1 MALPPPKC
9 SCRSQAAHGFQRDMP
24 AHLGVRVA
32 LEYVFYGPLG
42 GSALPKQG
50 GGVSDTMA
58 AKNGIPRGGAACR
71 TSSSVRR
78 SRPRVWAASERHCQL
93 ASNGSGRV
101 YHYGKLWPS
110 NYRKAEYS

>member
-1 MALPPPKC
+1 MA
-9 SCRSQAAHGFQRDMP
+9 SSGICRRTLAYVWPSNTYFTAPSAAVPFRN
-24 AHLGVRVA
+24 R
-32 LEYVFYGPLG
+32 
-42 GSALPKQG
+42 

-78 SRPRVWAASERHCQL
+78 RRPRVWAASERHCQL

-110 NYRKAEYS
+110 NYRKAEYSLCPTFSWSPAVGES